1 MQAVAA
7 EQEEIRGQLEE
18 VRKIAATLDPSQGS
32 NKNRKRRFGRLQKR
46 LRNSGDA
53 VRMQMAVMMAAW
65 LVGLFAGGDLAGLP
79 VDNLELERW
88 FRKPKGH
95 ARRIHGRSHAGVRIV
110 QEGATLALVLDAH
123 DSHEGPFTG
132 EDLVA
137 YREAQPPPDEQE
149 ALRRRKVM
157 RKARSKKKRPD
168 LLAEL
173 EPRYRDA
180 S

>member
-1 MQAVAA
+1 VQAVAA
-7 EQEEIRGQLEE
+7 EQEVIRGQVEE
-18 VRKIAATLDPSQGS
+18 VRKIAATLDPSQGN
-32 NKNRKRRFGRLQKR
+32 NKNRMRRYKRLQKR
-46 LRNSGDA
+46 LEKSGDPA
-53 VRMQMAVMMAAW
+53 RMQMAVMMAAFM
-65 LVGLFAGGDLAGLP
+65 VGVFAGGDLSGLP

-95 ARRIHGRSHAGVRIV
+95 ARRIHGHSHAGVRIV

-123 DSHEGPFTG
+123 SSHEGPFTG
-132 EDLVA
+132 EELMA

-157 RKARSKKKRPD
+157 RKARSKKKRPR

-173 EPRYRDA
+173 EQRYLDA

>member
-1 MQAVAA
+1 MSAVAA
-7 EQEEIRGQLEE
+7 EQEVIRGQVEE
-18 VRKIAATLDPSQGS
+18 VRKIAATLDPSQGNS
-32 NKNRKRRFGRLQKR
+32 KNRKRRFGRLQKR
-46 LRNSGDA
+46 LAQSGDA
-53 VRMQMAVMMAAW
+53 VRRQMAVTMAAF
-65 LVGLFAGGDLAGLP
+65 LVGLFAGGDLPGLP

-95 ARRIHGRSHAGVRIV
+95 ARRIHGRSHAGVGIV
-110 QEGATLALVLDAH
+110 QEGATLVLVLDAH
-123 DSHEGPFTG
+123 GNQDGPFRG

-157 RKARSKKKRPD
+157 RKARSKKKRRR

-173 EPRYRDA
+173 EQRYLDA
-180 S
+180 A